1 MLILA
6 MLAVVI
12 GSFLPALPTFA
23 ANIISGFIGW
33 GTSLLAAATTAA
45 AASATDAVTAAAT
58 ATATTAAAVAAAA
71 VKNATGGTRQVLE
84 QVLSAATTGAPSAS
98 GNSASIWFPQFS
110 ADPNTGKQHGFFSV
124 FSVFFPAVTGIM
136 AGANM
141 SGDLAR
147 PSLAIPKGT
156 LSAIGV
162 TYFTY
167 ILLVFVLGGVA
178 VRCVG
183 VDSSDL
189 AAVASAAGSLS
200 FAANASSA
208 VNGTSTC
215 PATANE
221 AWAKRVM
228 AAEVIV
234 PEGGLLY
241 NKLIM
246 QNIAVWSPLVYTGA
260 KRH

>member
-1 MLILA
+1 VSTTPFRPSWSEDYTTDSVQDLQTVFAILFN
-6 MLAVVI
+6 
-12 GSFLPALPTFA
+12 GC
-23 ANIISGFIGW
+23 
-33 GTSLLAAATTAA
+33 
-45 AASATDAVTAAAT
+45 
-58 ATATTAAAVAAAA
+58 
-71 VKNATGGTRQVLE
+71 
-84 QVLSAATTGAPSAS
+84 
-98 GNSASIWFPQFS
+98 
-110 ADPNTGKQHGFFSV
+110 
-124 FSVFFPAVTGIM
+124 TGIM

-189 AAVASAAGSLS
+189 AAIASAAGSLS